1 MLSSTLLAPGI
12 RELDFNRPDKHNAL
26 TSTLYRE
33 LEAALRAAQADPEA
47 RAVILTATGKSF
59 CAGNDLAEFDTE
71 WPQPPD
77 GPVLRFLTALHE
89 LDVPVLAAVHGGA
102 IGIGATLLLQCDVV
116 FAAPSAYLRFPFIDL
131 GIVLE
136 GGSSHFLFEWL
147 GRPRAMEILLSGR
160 KVAAA
165 EAASL
170 GLISRITENPAEAVR
185 AFAVELASK
194 SASAVRA
201 TKRLVRRSLQETFP
215 QRFADELIEVNR
227 QLLKLRETVRR
238 EGRAPPCES

>member
-12 RELDFNRPDKHNAL
+12 RVLDFNRPDKHNAL
-26 TSTLYRE
+26 TSMLYRE

-47 RAVILTATGKSF
+47 HAVILAATGKSF

-71 WPQPPD
+71 WPQPDD
-77 GPVLRFLTALHE
+77 GPVFRFLTALHE
-89 LDVPVLAAVHGGA
+89 LDVPVLAAVQGGA

-116 FAAPSAYLRFPFIDL
+116 FAAPSAYLRFPFIDF

-160 KVAAA
+160 KVAVE
-165 EAASL
+165 EAV
-170 GLISRITENPAEAVR
+170 ISRVTEDPTETAR
-185 AFAVELASK
+185 AFATELSTK
-194 SASAVRA
+194 PASAVRA
-201 TKRLVRRSLQETFP
+201 TKRLARRSLQETFP
-215 QRFADELIEVNR
+215 QRFADELVEVNR
-227 QLLKLRETVRR
+227 QLLKLRETL
-238 EGRAPPCES
+238 PT

>member
-12 RELDFNRPDKHNAL
+12 RVLDFNRPDKHNAL
-26 TSTLYRE
+26 TSMLYRE

-47 RAVILTATGKSF
+47 HAVILAATGKSF

-71 WPQPPD
+71 WPQPDD
-77 GPVLRFLTALHE
+77 GPVFRFLTALHE
-89 LDVPVLAAVHGGA
+89 LDVPVLAAVQGGA

-116 FAAPSAYLRFPFIDL
+116 FAAPSAYLRFPFIDF

-160 KVAAA
+160 KVAVE
-165 EAASL
+165 EAARL
-170 GLISRITENPAEAVR
+170 GLISRVTEDPTETAR
-185 AFAVELASK
+185 AFATELSTK
-194 SASAVRA
+194 PASAVRA
-201 TKRLVRRSLQETFP
+201 TKRLARRSLQETFP
-215 QRFADELIEVNR
+215 QRFADELVEVNR
-227 QLLKLRETVRR
+227 QLLKLRETL
-238 EGRAPPCES
+238 PT